1 MTEFI
6 ADETE
11 FNSRL
16 AEANI
21 LVVYCTAPWCG
32 PCKLV
37 TPSIDRLSEEY
48 GDRAQIFK
56 LDIEVNRPFA
66 KQLGLRN
73 IPVVLYFKASEK
85 VKTILGV
92 KDYEEYSLAL
102 TNLLE

>member
-1 MTEFI
+1 MAEFI
-6 ADETE
+6 ADEAE
-11 FNSRL
+11 FNTRL

-37 TPSIDRLSEEY
+37 TPSIDRLSAEY

-73 IPVVLYFKASEK
+73 IPVVLYFKAGEK
-85 VKTILGV
+85 VQAVLGV
-92 KDYEEYSLAL
+92 KDYAEYNLAL